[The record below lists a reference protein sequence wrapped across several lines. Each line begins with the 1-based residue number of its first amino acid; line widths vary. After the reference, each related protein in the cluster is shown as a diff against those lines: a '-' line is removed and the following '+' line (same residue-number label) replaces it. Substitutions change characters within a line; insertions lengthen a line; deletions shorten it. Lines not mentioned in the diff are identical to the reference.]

1 MSVKKNRSQEENQ
14 MIILVIQ
21 KRNDVRLQ
29 QNGDCG
35 HEGITNLKY
44 ILKGNS
50 EAQWQM
56 GSIVADTICCT
67 PNSPIPSHTQHLLY
81 LQCPNVCC
89 LSNITTSATYPKCIP
104 LQPFFPSH
112 RICFFLLMTE
122 INGSQKGK
130 DPCLRARYGL

>member
-1 MSVKKNRSQEENQ
+1 

-50 EAQWQM
+50 EA
-56 GSIVADTICCT
+56 
-67 PNSPIPSHTQHLLY
+67 
-81 LQCPNVCC
+81 
-89 LSNITTSATYPKCIP
+89 
-104 LQPFFPSH
+104 
-112 RICFFLLMTE
+112 
-122 INGSQKGK
+122 
-130 DPCLRARYGL
+130 